1 MEICI
6 VLLLRLAWIAGT
18 VPIII
23 ASIPT
28 SKLNWFRGAL
38 LGFAKRGKI
47 MQSSSQ
53 KFTVPQRLFLHF
65 YIVASVWTTFLLV
78 STSMY
83 AYTMALSIADPYA
96 VSTITSYLTGTS
108 SIKSDSS
115 KIESIY
121 VAWLSVFLLL
131 LMEVQ
136 VLRRLHETICVFN
149 YRPAARMHI
158 VGYFTGLFFYI
169 AAPLS
174 LCCDC
179 ALEVRDFTAKLVIAF
194 IVKDKVHMPE
204 TELDY
209 SLILNHL
216 FKLGWLPWFGATI
229 FLWGWIH
236 QYRCH
241 TILGLLRKRSK
252 QIEEYVIPHGD
263 WFELV
268 SSAHYLSE
276 IVIYAGLLVA
286 SGGVNLTIW
295 LLFVFVVAN
304 LAFAAVETHKW
315 YLKKFEDYP
324 SNRFVIIPF
333 VL

>member
-108 SIKSDSS
+108 SLQLACISWVISLVCSS
-115 KIESIY
+115 
-121 VAWLSVFLLL
+121 
-131 LMEVQ
+131 
-136 VLRRLHETICVFN
+136 
-149 YRPAARMHI
+149 
-158 VGYFTGLFFYI
+158 FYI

>member
-1 MEICI
+1 MEMSI

-18 VPIII
+18 LPIVI
-23 ASIPT
+23 ASIPS

-38 LGFAKRGKI
+38 LGLAKRGKI

-53 KFTVPQRLFLHF
+53 KFTVSQRLFLHF

-78 STSMY
+78 STSIY
-83 AYTMALSIADPYA
+83 AYTMAPFAYPYA
-96 VSTITSYLTGTS
+96 DSAITSYLTGHS

-115 KIESIY
+115 KIGSSY
-121 VAWLSVFLLL
+121 TAWLSVFLLL

-136 VLRRLHETICVFN
+136 VLRRLYETIYVFN

-158 VGYFTGLFFYI
+158 MGYFTGLFFYI

-179 ALEVRDFTAKLVIAF
+179 VLEVYDFTAKLVISF
-194 IVKDKVHMPE
+194 IVKGKGYMPE
-204 TELDY
+204 TEFDF
-209 SLILNHL
+209 SLILNL
-216 FKLGWLPWFGATI
+216 CKLGWLPWFGATI

-241 TILGLLRKRSK
+241 TILGSVRKCSK
-252 QIEEYVIPHGD
+252 QVDEYVIPHGD

-268 SSAHYLSE
+268 SSPHYLSE
-276 IVIYAGLLVA
+276 IVIYAGLVVA
-286 SGGVNLTIW
+286 SGGANLTIW

-315 YLKKFEDYP
+315 YLQKFEDYP
-324 SNRFVIIPF
+324 CNRYVIIPL

>member
-108 SIKSDSS
+108 SLQLACISWVISLVCS
-115 KIESIY
+115 
-121 VAWLSVFLLL
+121 
-131 LMEVQ
+131 
-136 VLRRLHETICVFN
+136 
-149 YRPAARMHI
+149 
-158 VGYFTGLFFYI
+158 
-169 AAPLS
+169 PLS